1 MKDKKGTIQKQNKI
15 NLIRLSNT
23 ISNYS
28 HLSKE
33 TKVAENSNFEI
44 VFLNIIERSFL
55 EIPFLSFTIYKATPQ
70 LISV

>member
-44 VFLNIIERSFL
+44 VFFK
-55 EIPFLSFTIYKATPQ
+55 YY
-70 LISV
+70 